1 MHGLVQRYPVLVSWL
16 LVHAARS
23 HPGRT
28 GKPLFSEMATPFSY
42 PAVTAVYRTA
52 LGLFVP
58 SGGSKWVI
66 EAPCVMQAAHP
77 LKVHLWWTVASYN
90 LGEALA
96 NLIQPFWMLPV
107 LGLLG
112 LRARDIMG
120 VTFSIFL
127 VLVPVVLVLVTAL
140 GATLSYP
147 L

>member
-1 MHGLVQRYPVLVSWL
+1 MHGLMQHYSLIVSWL
-16 LVHAARS
+16 LEHAARS

-42 PAVTAVYRTA
+42 PAVIAVYSA
-52 LGLFVP
+52 VLGLFVP

-66 EAPCVMQAAHP
+66 EAPYVIQAAHQ
-77 LKVHLWWTVASYN
+77 LKVHLGWTVASYS

-127 VLVPVVLVLVTAL
+127 VLVPVVLVTAL